1 MTVHASASP
10 KTFAVRSQQFISL
23 FDTQWAHPVS
33 HNGDITSR
41 RGRFVLRELD
51 VIASRPRHASI
62 IVDKPRLVPGIAG
75 VDAAS
80 PPVAEAV
87 VAGLRLRLVVA
98 NQFAAVV
105 DYPLPGLQGLRC
117 EQTPLTKRRMVGV
130 GDGSDSHQ
138 FRRRDATRGNR
149 LVRRHKLSHLLS
161 EVGIDPRVGQIEDGH
176 VSCVGWPTR
185 RAVAWRHWTLLLQVD
200 HYMLMMSGARYDVKY
215 FTGFTTRT

>member
-1 MTVHASASP
+1 MPLPLQKPLPYEVNNSSP
-10 KTFAVRSQQFISL
+10 FLIPNGPTLYPTMAISPAVE
-23 FDTQWAHPVS
+23 
-33 HNGDITSR
+33 G
-41 RGRFVLRELD
+41 GFVLRELD

-98 NQFAAVV
+98 NQFAAVA

-117 EQTPLTKRRMVGV
+117 EQTPLTKRRVVGV

-149 LVRRHKLSHLLS
+149 LVHRHKLSHLLS
-161 EVGIDPRVGQIEDGH
+161 EVGIDPRVGQIEDGY
-176 VSCVGWPTR
+176 VSCVGWPSR
-185 RAVAWRHWTLLLQVD
+185 RAIAWRHWTLLLQVD
-200 HYMLMMSGARYDVKY
+200 HYMLIMSGARCACC
-215 FTGFTTRT
+215 